1 VAANW
6 LNDPTQGDVYVLSA
20 PTTVGR

>member
-20 PTTVGR
+20 PTTVGP